1 MPSIWP
7 MHCLLYRSLV
17 CQPNNYSQKRH
28 LAVGKETGQSN
39 QIEILTTRVPKNLS
53 FGQKD
58 TLNGRKIRLELSGA
72 SSFTII
78 SPWLWAKLSP

>member
-58 TLNGRKIRLELSGA
+58 TLMVEKSDWSYLVRHP
-72 SSFTII
+72 
-78 SPWLWAKLSP
+78 SP